1 MRGVVVDNL
10 KRFAVQSYQDCS
22 DLLEEVTVTVTTT
35 TTARTNANDEGCD
48 DADDNDDG
56 TARTTIATP

>member
-22 DLLEEVTVTVTTT
+22 DLLEEVTVT
-35 TTARTNANDEGCD
+35 TTARTNANDEGFD
-48 DADDNDDG
+48 DVDDNDDV